1 MAERKKRA
9 PAHYQ
14 LLWALMADDGLS
26 AAAKC
31 VATILLLQFRNHQTA
46 QCNPSF
52 ATIAE
57 RVGRKRRAVID
68 AINELKGRGWLK
80 WEGTAGGSSANT
92 NNFQFLF
99 RTTSAA
105 DCTPTGASDDT
116 GAVEHTTGA
125 AERTRPVQYTAHEP
139 SIEPSNNQSSA
150 VRCLIDDEKR
160 QRGVNV
166 RCESPSG
173 YRWQR
178 YWRENRIPEPIR
190 STRTDCYLGL
200 PSQDPPGYLV
210 ESAA

>member
-1 MAERKKRA
+1 MAEKKKRT
-9 PAHYQ
+9 PAHYR

-31 VATILLLQFRNHQTA
+31 VAIVLLLQFLNHRTG

-52 ATIAE
+52 ATVAD

-80 WEGTAGGSSANT
+80 WEGTAGGSSLNT
-92 NNFQFLF
+92 NNFEFLF
-99 RTTSAA
+99 RDTGAA
-105 DCTPTGASDDT
+105 DCTPTGAADGT
-116 GAVEHTTGA
+116 GAVERTTGA

-150 VRCLIDDEKR
+150 ARCLVDEEGK
-160 QRGVNV
+160 QRGFTVK
-166 RCESPSG
+166 CESPSG
-173 YRWQR
+173 QRWQR
-178 YWRENRIPEPIR
+178 YWRENGLREAIR

-200 PSQDPPGYLV
+200 PSIDPPNYS
-210 ESAA
+210 EAAA